1 MTMFRSM
8 SRTGR
13 TALFAVLG
21 ICFMTGLAWAS
32 VPLYRLFCQA
42 TGLNGTTGRGIEAP
56 GAIAHQMRIDFDTNV
71 SPKLAWKFTPENR
84 SDTVAIGARDM
95 AFFTATNTSDH
106 PITGTATF
114 NVQPAVAGAYF
125 KKIQCFCFT
134 QQTLKPGETARMP
147 VIFYVDPAILTDDD
161 AKDVDTITLSY
172 TFYPSDAAPPPSAQE
187 KAIMQGSTPSQRA
200 G

>member
-1 MTMFRSM
+1 MTRPL
-8 SRTGR
+8 R

-21 ICFMTGLAWAS
+21 VCFMTGLAWAS
-32 VPLYRLFCQA
+32 VPLYRIFCQV
-42 TGLNGTTGRGIEAP
+42 TGLNGTTGRGISAP
-56 GAIAHQMRIDFDTNV
+56 GAVDHQMTIDFDTNV
-71 SPKLAWKFTPENR
+71 SPKLAWQFVPEAR

-95 AFFTATNTSDH
+95 AFFKATNTSNH

-134 QQTLKPGETARMP
+134 QQTLQPGETARMP
-147 VIFYVDPAILTDDD
+147 VIFYVDPAILKDDD
-161 AKDVDTITLSY
+161 AKDVQTITLSY

-187 KAIMQGSTPSQRA
+187 KAIMQGAAKS
-200 G
+200 

>member
-1 MTMFRSM
+1 MKFAGLP
-8 SRTGR
+8 RTTR
-13 TALFAVLG
+13 TALIAVLG

-32 VPLYRLFCQA
+32 VPLYRLFCAA

-56 GAIAHQMRIDFDTNV
+56 GAVDRQMRIDFDTNV
-71 SPKLAWKFTPENR
+71 SPKLGWRFVPESR
-84 SDTVAIGARDM
+84 SDTVAVGARDL
-95 AFFTATNTSDH
+95 AFFKATNTTDH

-147 VIFYVDPAILTDDD
+147 VIFYVDPAILKDDD

-172 TFYPSDAAPPPSAQE
+172 TFYPSDQAPAPSAQQ
-187 KAIMQGSTPSQRA
+187 KAIMSEASATARA

>member
-1 MTMFRSM
+1 MTWRTM
-8 SRTGR
+8 SRPMR
-13 TALFAVLG
+13 TATLAVLG

-42 TGLNGTTGRGIEAP
+42 TGLNGTTGRGIAAP
-56 GAIAHQMRIDFDTNV
+56 GAVGRQMRIDFDTNV
-71 SPKLAWKFTPENR
+71 SPKLPWRFVPEAR
-84 SDTVAIGARDM
+84 SDTVAVGARDL
-95 AFFTATNTSDH
+95 AFFKATNTSDH

-114 NVQPAVAGAYF
+114 NVQPAVAGSYF

-172 TFYPSDAAPPPSAQE
+172 TFYPSDQAPAPSEQQ
-187 KAIMQGSTPSQRA
+187 KAIMLEA
-200 G
+200 GKKTIAG